1 MDNFSLFILEVTDK
15 DNLLSREQFYL
26 DEFKPVYNIL
36 TKVHNS
42 LGFTHTE
49 ESIEKI
55 SKKAG
60 GWSHT
65 LETRAKM
72 RARALSNN
80 NSPTIY
86 C

>member
-15 DNLLSREQFYL
+15 DNLLIREQFYL

-60 GWSHT
+60 G
-65 LETRAKM
+65 
-72 RARALSNN
+72 
-80 NSPTIY
+80 
-86 C
+86 